1 MQHFKCQWEFRGSV
15 YLYTPGQSRASDSVD
30 SVGYRQTGG
39 HLLPRIP
46 AAFPWAH
53 IVQSWAAE
61 RGGLW
66 RLQCGMCRVQDT
78 GYQYW
83 YWSIH
88 TPGHSL
94 IKHCLWAKWGIT
106 NTIQLQCQ
114 VQLWMAMAI
123 NVCDI
128 STYIS
133 ICPFYNS
140 DIAVNCQQTLNITPY
155 CLHKYDERVQVWS
168 NLIIMQCRW
177 WLWLVRLYIHI

>member
-1 MQHFKCQWEFRGSV
+1 MRISRQCL

-66 RLQCGMCRVQDT
+66 RLQCGMCRLQDT

-128 STYIS
+128 STYIYLPILQQWHCS
-133 ICPFYNS
+133 ELSANIEHNSFYLLFAQ
-140 DIAVNCQQTLNITPY
+140 I
-155 CLHKYDERVQVWS
+155 
-168 NLIIMQCRW
+168 W
-177 WLWLVRLYIHI
+177 WTGSGVI